1 MVITYYGA
9 ACFKV
14 QSGETV
20 LAFNPPS
27 KESEFKSPR
36 FASDIVLVSSNHKDY
51 NGWENLAYRQ
61 AGLPG
66 KTEGPAASSEQAGR
80 ASAKPFV
87 ADGRGEYEISGIYIK
102 GIGSNG
108 RDNTVYTLTLEDISI
123 CHLGA
128 LSKEMDPSLKEAV
141 GEVDILFI
149 PIGGG
154 ELLDPQKAAG
164 VAIHLEAKIVIP
176 MNYNES
182 QLKQFIKEFGAGEV
196 TAADKLTIKKKDLAE
211 KKGEVVVLK
220 SAV

>member
-27 KESEFKSPR
+27 KESEYKSPR

-66 KTEGPAASSEQAGR
+66 KTE
-80 ASAKPFV
+80 SAKPFV
-87 ADGRGEYEISGIYIK
+87 AEGQGEYEVSGIYIK

-108 RDNTVYTLTLEDISI
+108 RDNTVYTLALEDIFI

-141 GEVDILFI
+141 GEVDILFV

-164 VAIHLEAKIVIP
+164 AAIHLEAKIVIP

-182 QLKQFIKEFGAGEV
+182 QLKQFIKEFGAGEA
-196 TAADKLTIKKKDLAE
+196 TAADKLTIKKKDLAD

-220 SAV
+220 SVG

>member
-27 KESEFKSPR
+27 KESEYKSPR

-51 NGWENLAYRQ
+51 NGWENL
-61 AGLPG
+61 PG
-66 KTEGPAASSEQAGR
+66 KTEG
-80 ASAKPFV
+80 AKPFV
-87 ADGRGEYEISGIYIK
+87 ANGQGEYEISGIYIK
-102 GIGSNG
+102 GVGSNG
-108 RDNTVYTLTLEDISI
+108 RDNTVYVLTLEDISI

-164 VAIHLEAKIVIP
+164 AAIHLEAKVVIP

-182 QLKQFIKEFGAGEV
+182 QLKQFIKEFGAGEA

-220 SAV
+220 PVG

>member
-1 MVITYYGA
+1 MIITYYGA

-27 KESEFKSPR
+27 KESEYKSPR
-36 FASDIVLVSSNHKDY
+36 FAPDIILVSSNHKDY
-51 NGWENLAYRQ
+51 NGWENL
-61 AGLPG
+61 PG
-66 KTEGPAASSEQAGR
+66 KTEG
-80 ASAKPFV
+80 AKPFV
-87 ADGRGEYEISGIYIK
+87 AEGQGEYEVSGIYIK

-108 RDNTVYTLTLEDISI
+108 RNNTVYTLALEDISI

-164 VAIHLEAKIVIP
+164 AAIHLEAKVVIP

-182 QLKQFIKEFGAGEV
+182 QLKQFIKEFGAGEA

>member
-51 NGWENLAYRQ
+51 NGWENL
-61 AGLPG
+61 PG
-66 KTEGPAASSEQAGR
+66 KTEG
-80 ASAKPFV
+80 AKPFV
-87 ADGRGEYEISGIYIK
+87 AEGQGEYEVSGIYIK
-102 GIGSNG
+102 GVGSNG
-108 RDNTVYTLTLEDISI
+108 RNNTVYTLALEDISI

-154 ELLDPQKAAG
+154 EFLDPQKAAG
-164 VAIHLEAKIVIP
+164 AAIHLEAKIVIP

-182 QLKQFIKEFGAGEV
+182 QLKQFIKEFGAGEA

>member
-9 ACFKV
+9 SCFKV

-27 KESEFKSPR
+27 KESEYKSPR
-36 FASDIVLVSSNHKDY
+36 FASDIVLISSNHKDY
-51 NGWENLAYRQ
+51 NGWENL
-61 AGLPG
+61 PG
-66 KTEGPAASSEQAGR
+66 KAEGS
-80 ASAKPFV
+80 KPFV
-87 ADGRGEYEISGIYIK
+87 TDGKGEYEISGIYIK

-108 RDNTVYTLTLEDISI
+108 RNNTVYTLALEDISI

-128 LSKEMDPSLKEAV
+128 LSKEMDPGLKEAV

-154 ELLDPQKAAG
+154 ELLDPQKAASA
-164 VAIHLEAKIVIP
+164 AIHLEAKIVIP

-182 QLKQFIKEFGAGEV
+182 QLKQFIKEFGPATSGTE
-196 TAADKLTIKKKDLAE
+196 KLTVKKKDLAE

>member
-9 ACFKV
+9 SCFKV

-36 FASDIVLVSSNHKDY
+36 FASDIVLVSSNRKDY
-51 NGWENLAYRQ
+51 NGWENI
-61 AGLPG
+61 PG
-66 KTEGPAASSEQAGR
+66 KTEDK
-80 ASAKPFV
+80 KPFI
-87 ADGRGEYEISGIYIK
+87 ADGQGEYEISGICIK

-108 RDNTVYTLTLEDISI
+108 YNNVVYTLTLEDISI

-128 LSKEMDPSLKEAV
+128 LSKEVDPGLKEAV

-154 ELLDPQKAAG
+154 ELLDPQKAASA
-164 VAIHLEAKIVIP
+164 AIHLEAKIVIP

-182 QLKQFIKEFGAGEV
+182 QLKQFIKEFGPATSGTE
-196 TAADKLTIKKKDLAE
+196 KLTVKKKDLAE

>member
-9 ACFKV
+9 GCFKV

-51 NGWENLAYRQ
+51 NGWENI
-61 AGLPG
+61 PG
-66 KTEGPAASSEQAGR
+66 KTEGG
-80 ASAKPFV
+80 KPFV
-87 ADGRGEYEISGIYIK
+87 ADGQGEYEISGIYIK

-108 RDNTVYTLTLEDISI
+108 HGNTVYSLTLEDISI

-164 VAIHLEAKIVIP
+164 AAIHLEAKIVIP

-182 QLKQFIKEFGAGEV
+182 QLKQFIKEFGADKTEPV
-196 TAADKLTIKKKDLAE
+196 EKLTIKKKDLVE
-211 KKGEVVVLK
+211 KKGEIVVLK

>member
-27 KESEFKSPR
+27 KESEYKSPR
-36 FASDIVLVSSNHKDY
+36 FASDIILVSSNHKDY
-51 NGWENLAYRQ
+51 NGWENL
-61 AGLPG
+61 PG
-66 KTEGPAASSEQAGR
+66 KTEG
-80 ASAKPFV
+80 AKPFV
-87 ADGRGEYEISGIYIK
+87 AEGQGEYEVSGIYIK
-102 GIGSNG
+102 GVGSNG
-108 RDNTVYTLTLEDISI
+108 RDNTVYSLVLEDISI

-164 VAIHLEAKIVIP
+164 AAIHLEAKIVIP

-182 QLKQFIKEFGAGEV
+182 QLKQFIKEFGAGGSV
-196 TAADKLTIKKKDLAE
+196 PADKLTIKKKDLAE

-220 SAV
+220 PAV

>member
-9 ACFKV
+9 GCFKV

-51 NGWENLAYRQ
+51 NGWENI
-61 AGLPG
+61 PG
-66 KTEGPAASSEQAGR
+66 KTEGG
-80 ASAKPFV
+80 KPFV
-87 ADGRGEYEISGIYIK
+87 ADGQGEYEISGIYIK

-108 RDNTVYTLTLEDISI
+108 HGNTIYSLTLEDISI

-154 ELLDPQKAAG
+154 ELLDPQKAASA
-164 VAIHLEAKIVIP
+164 AIHLEAKIVIP

-182 QLKQFIKEFGAGEV
+182 QLKQFIKEFGADKTESLE
-196 TAADKLTIKKKDLAE
+196 KLTIKKKDLVE
-211 KKGEVVVLK
+211 KKGEIVVLK

>member
-27 KESEFKSPR
+27 KESEYKSPR

-51 NGWENLAYRQ
+51 NGWENL
-61 AGLPG
+61 PG
-66 KTEGPAASSEQAGR
+66 KAEGS
-80 ASAKPFV
+80 KPFV
-87 ADGRGEYEISGIYIK
+87 ADGNGEYEISGIYIK

-108 RDNTVYTLTLEDISI
+108 RNNTVYSLVLEDISI

-141 GEVDILFI
+141 GEADILFI

-164 VAIHLEAKIVIP
+164 AAIHLEAKVVIP
-176 MNYNES
+176 MNYDES
-182 QLKQFIKEFGAGEV
+182 QLKQFIKEFGAGGTV
-196 TAADKLTIKKKDLAE
+196 AADKLTIKKKDLAE

-220 SAV
+220 PVG

>member
-9 ACFKV
+9 SCFKV

-51 NGWENLAYRQ
+51 NGWENI
-61 AGLPG
+61 PG
-66 KTEGPAASSEQAGR
+66 KTANI
-80 ASAKPFV
+80 KPFV
-87 ADGRGEYEISGIYIK
+87 ADGKGEYEISDIHIK

-108 RDNTVYTLTLEDISI
+108 YNNVVYTLTLEDISI

-128 LSKEMDPSLKEAV
+128 LSKEIDPSLKEAV

-154 ELLDPQKAAG
+154 ELLEPQKAAG
-164 VAIHLEAKIVIP
+164 AAIHLGAKVVIP
-176 MNYNES
+176 MNYSES
-182 QLKQFIKEFGAGEV
+182 QLKQFIKEFGADKTEPME
-196 TAADKLTIKKKDLAE
+196 KLTIKKKIWPRKKE
-211 KKGEVVVLK
+211 KSLF
-220 SAV
+220 

>member
-27 KESEFKSPR
+27 KESEYKSPR

-51 NGWENLAYRQ
+51 NGWESL
-61 AGLPG
+61 LG
-66 KTEGPAASSEQAGR
+66 KTEG
-80 ASAKPFV
+80 AKPFV
-87 ADGRGEYEISGIYIK
+87 AEGQGEYEVSGIYIK

-108 RDNTVYTLTLEDISI
+108 RNNTVYSLVLEDISI

-164 VAIHLEAKIVIP
+164 AAIHLEAKIVIP

-182 QLKQFIKEFGAGEV
+182 QLKQFIKEFGAGGTV
-196 TAADKLTIKKKDLAE
+196 AADKLTIKKKDLAE

-220 SAV
+220 PVG

>member
-9 ACFKV
+9 LCFKV

-27 KESEFKSPR
+27 SKSEYKSPR
-36 FASDIVLVSSNHKDY
+36 FASDIVLVSSDRKDY
-51 NGWENLAYRQ
+51 NGWENL
-61 AGLPG
+61 PG
-66 KTEGPAASSEQAGR
+66 KTEGE
-80 ASAKPFV
+80 KPFV
-87 ADGRGEYEISGIYIK
+87 INGQGEYEISDIYVK
-102 GIGSNG
+102 GIKTNG
-108 RDNTVYTLTLEDISI
+108 LDNVVYTVALEDISI

-128 LSKEMDPSLKEAV
+128 LSKEMDPQLKEEV

-154 ELLDPQKAAG
+154 ELLEPQRAAG
-164 VAIHLEAKIVIP
+164 AAIHLEPKIVIP

-182 QLKQFIKEFGAGEV
+182 QLKQFIKEFGPVASGMTPVE
-196 TAADKLTIKKKDLAE
+196 KLTIKKKDLAD
-211 KKGEVVVLK
+211 KKGEVVILK